1 VAVLKDLSSPT
12 KLASLSDA
20 EEDYLDVL
28 GELVGRYEKHQF
40 KQLAKPM
47 TPLEALKYLVEQSG
61 VSQSELA
68 RQCGARQ
75 SHISE
80 FLACSRDLS
89 KDNIVRIAK
98 FFKVS
103 PELFLKL

>member
-1 VAVLKDLSSPT
+1 
-12 KLASLSDA
+12 
-20 EEDYLDVL
+20 
-28 GELVGRYEKHQF
+28 
-40 KQLAKPM
+40 M
-47 TPLEALKYLVEQSG
+47 TSLEALKYLLEQSG

-80 FLACSRDLS
+80 FLAGSRDLS
-89 KDNIVRIAK
+89 KENIVRIAK